1 MRFRRVTDE
10 HRLERQLGNIMVNGL
25 KLYVNIPKYGRP
37 MTTKAEYKKETKMQ
51 GDENKHE
58 TEAAQKR
65 QPQPRIPLVSYAMMV
80 ATNTRNSGQI
90 WTQQNVLYR
99 PDESQSTV
107 QLEIPKGEK
116 NWCRDAWVGRLKN
129 LAMFDRLEDEISWD
143 VGANVSSKYQ
153 GDEMVLLLGLTD
165 IRAEQLAQEDDLNGP
180 SLFHSLEKWNSGMRT
195 RHRLVWVQCWGIPL
209 IAWNMA
215 QIQKMVATIGDM
227 VEVDDDAKESW
238 RLDRARVLIRIPWR
252 PTIQYTVNV
261 HLSGEV
267 YEVYIVEE
275 NGNSAVKCNCRFK
288 GGLGSSEEIDSD
300 DSDMGT
306 LLSKLDGAPEIEVVP
321 TWGNKLLTIGPNE
334 TARPLGNDRGQR
346 PHCHIQQEPRAENLY
361 GNEDEHAERSTVA
374 AEVSSRVDVSCRAQ
388 NEHGAR
394 QRVDSNSTMFSP
406 KRNR

>member
-1 MRFRRVTDE
+1 
-10 HRLERQLGNIMVNGL
+10 
-25 KLYVNIPKYGRP
+25 
-37 MTTKAEYKKETKMQ
+37 MQ

-227 VEVDDDAKESW
+227 VEVDDDAKRVGGWIGQGCLSES
-238 RLDRARVLIRIPWR
+238 RGGPQSN
-252 PTIQYTVNV
+252 IQ
-261 HLSGEV
+261 
-267 YEVYIVEE
+267 
-275 NGNSAVKCNCRFK
+275 
-288 GGLGSSEEIDSD
+288 
-300 DSDMGT
+300 
-306 LLSKLDGAPEIEVVP
+306 
-321 TWGNKLLTIGPNE
+321 
-334 TARPLGNDRGQR
+334 
-346 PHCHIQQEPRAENLY
+346 
-361 GNEDEHAERSTVA
+361 
-374 AEVSSRVDVSCRAQ
+374 
-388 NEHGAR
+388 
-394 QRVDSNSTMFSP
+394 
-406 KRNR
+406 